1 MLCQI
6 INRRK
11 EETALPL
18 PVRILLIVLAVLV
31 VLMVVLYFVGK
42 KLEKKQSQQREMIE
56 SSKQQLTMLIIDKK
70 RMPLRDAGLPAA
82 VMEQVPKRFQ
92 RHKMPIVK
100 VRAAGRVMNLIAEE
114 KIFDIIPTGK
124 EVKAT
129 IAGIYLLDVKAIRG
143 QLEAPAKKKGGLRAK
158 LLAARE
164 KAAAEATGNEKKK
177 K

>member
-1 MLCQI
+1 M
-6 INRRK
+6 
-11 EETALPL
+11 PL

-114 KIFDIIPTGK
+114 KIFEIIPTGK

-143 QLEAPAKKKGGLRAK
+143 QLEAPSGKKKGGLRAK

-164 KAAAEATGNEKKK
+164 KAAADATGNDKKK
-177 K
+177 KNK